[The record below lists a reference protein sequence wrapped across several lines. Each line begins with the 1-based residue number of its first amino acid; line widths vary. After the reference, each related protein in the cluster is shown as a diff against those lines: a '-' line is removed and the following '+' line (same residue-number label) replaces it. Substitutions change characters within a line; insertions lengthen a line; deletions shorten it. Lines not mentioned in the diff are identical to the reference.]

1 MLPINKQYLNTNDCY
16 IGANKPRFI
25 VIHETDNTDRGAG
38 ALKHGQAS
46 KNGNLG
52 TSVHYYVDDK
62 NIVQTLEHKHGA
74 WAVGD
79 NGNKTTKS
87 LYGIHN
93 KNSIHIEICVNPES
107 NYNKAVNNAIELV
120 KYLMDTTGIP
130 FSNVKRHY
138 DATRKN
144 CPSRIQR
151 NKYWNTFID
160 RLKEGTKKQF
170 TYGNMKPLKAIVTAD
185 VLNVRY
191 DRGTNNKII
200 AKIKEGRIVE
210 LNWYEDNWVSIEGYP
225 GKHGLGYVH
234 TDYLRII

>member
-16 IGANKPRFI
+16 VGANKPRFI

-38 ALKHGQAS
+38 AKKHGEAS

-107 NYNKAVNNAIELV
+107 NYNKAVDNAIELT
-120 KYLMDTTGIP
+120 KYLMGQTGIP
-130 FSNVKRHY
+130 LSNVKRHY

-151 NKYWNTFID
+151 NKYWITFID
-160 RLKEGTKKQF
+160 RLKQDSKKPFSNGSFEGR
-170 TYGNMKPLKAIVTAD
+170 NAIVTAD

-200 AKIKEGRIVE
+200 GKLREGQVVR
-210 LNWYEDNWVSIEGYP
+210 LNYCLDKWVSIDGFP
-225 GKHGLGYVH
+225 GAKGLGYVH
-234 TDYLRII
+234 TDYLRLV